1 MTSQEITL
9 VLNKREVVGKGL
21 GKLKDA
27 GIVPA
32 VIHQPGKESIV
43 VSGPYID
50 ISKVYKLAGKHHP
63 VTVTV
68 DGKKYLTIIKSADF
82 EPRKHMLRHIVFGTI
97 QQNVAVETEVP
108 IHFVGESPAQK
119 KSLLIIHQLDTVKLS
134 ALPKDLPDSVSVNIE
149 SLVEV
154 GDKLTVADIT
164 VQSGVTILTEPE
176 HGIAVVEETPAQV
189 SEEAEEQGEE
199 QQDNQ
204 AQAESEAATAE

>member
-1 MTSQEITL
+1 VTSQEITL
-9 VLNKREVVGKGL
+9 DLTKREVVGKGL

-43 VSGPYID
+43 VSGPYVE

-63 VTVTV
+63 VYVTV
-68 DGKKYLTIIKSADF
+68 DGQKYLTIIKSADF

-97 QQNVAVETEVP
+97 QQNVKVETEVP

-119 KSLLIIHQLDTVKLS
+119 KSLMIIHQLDTIKLS
-134 ALPKDLPDSVSVNIE
+134 ALPKDLPDSVTVNIE
-149 SLVEV
+149 SLSEV
-154 GDKLTVADIT
+154 GDKITVADINI
-164 VQSGVTILTEPE
+164 QSGVTILTEAE

-189 SEEAEEQGEE
+189 SEESTEEPGEE
-199 QQDNQ
+199 TTENTEENQ
-204 AQAESEAATAE
+204 EKAE

>member
-9 VLNKREVVGKGL
+9 DLTKREVVGKGL

-27 GIVPA
+27 GVVPA

-43 VSGPYID
+43 VSGPYVE

-63 VTVTV
+63 VNVTV

-97 QQNVAVETEVP
+97 QQNVKVETEVP
-108 IHFVGESPAQK
+108 IHFIGESPAQK
-119 KSLLIIHQLDTVKLS
+119 KSLLIIHQLDTIKLS
-134 ALPKDLPDSVSVNIE
+134 ALPKDLPDSVTVNIE
-149 SLVEV
+149 SLSEV
-154 GDKLTVADIT
+154 GDKITVADIN
-164 VQSGVTILTEPE
+164 VQSGVTILTEAE

-189 SEEAEEQGEE
+189 SEESTEESGEE
-199 QQDNQ
+199 TTENTEETQEK
-204 AQAESEAATAE
+204 AE